1 MKKLFLI
8 LVLSRVVILSSAQ
21 IPNATQK
28 STFNF
33 IYDRY
38 SLSSVDSVPG
48 ASADE
53 LYANALKWIYDTWG
67 DSGFIEKTQDSNLRF
82 IRIKG
87 FLIEDKT
94 SATLELQFK
103 DNRYKW
109 VLKEY
114 TFIPP
119 AVVAHLL
126 SKSPI
131 EKQPRF
137 TKLNKDEQIIKLKQ
151 ISDVFVLAMRKALL
165 KVEDNW

>member
-1 MKKLFLI
+1 MKKFFLTF
-8 LVLSRVVILSSAQ
+8 VLSCVVILAYAQ

-28 STFNF
+28 STFKL

-48 ASADE
+48 SSADE
-53 LYANALKWIYDTWG
+53 LYAHALKWIYDTWG
-67 DSGFIEKTQDSNLRF
+67 DSGSIEKTQDIDLKF

-87 FLIEDKT
+87 VLIEDNT

-114 TFIPP
+114 TFIPS
-119 AVVAHLL
+119 AIVAHLL
-126 SKSPI
+126 SKSPV

-137 TKLNKDEQIIKLKQ
+137 TKLTKDEQIIKIKQ
-151 ISDVFVLAMRKALL
+151 ISDVFVLAMRKAMLM
-165 KVEDNW
+165 VDDNW